1 MRKGNYG
8 GMCFIGGFDPTKK
21 GFSKEA
27 MMKCMF
33 GVFMYLTFD
42 ERTQVNGITGM
53 GDLTHFSVK
62 HQMFWTVDD
71 AKKQAA
77 MFNVSNVNLHTQ
89 RQPVDGTEPLW
100 KYIRRG
106 EG

>member
-1 MRKGNYG
+1 
-8 GMCFIGGFDPTKK
+8 MCYFPGSFDPNKK

-33 GVFMYLTFD
+33 GVFMYLSFD
-42 ERTQVNGITGM
+42 ERTQVNGVTGM

-62 HQMFWTVDD
+62 HQMFWTIED

-77 MFNVSNVNLHTQ
+77 MFNVSSYAPVLHTL
-89 RQPVDGTEPLW
+89 TCYNL
-100 KYIRRG
+100 
-106 EG
+106 